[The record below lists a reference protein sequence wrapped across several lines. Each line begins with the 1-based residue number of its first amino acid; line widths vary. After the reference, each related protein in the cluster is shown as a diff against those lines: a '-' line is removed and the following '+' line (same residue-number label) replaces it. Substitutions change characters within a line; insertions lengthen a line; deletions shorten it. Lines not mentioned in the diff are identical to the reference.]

1 MSGTSLDGIDAA
13 IIKTDGVSVFERGA
27 SLSGTYDAAFR
38 GRLRGCLG
46 RIAADPAVEEEL
58 TRRHADQV
66 SALLAKA
73 GLAPLD
79 IDVIGFHGQTI
90 NHSPEAAATLQL
102 GDGARLAR
110 LTGIDVVNDF
120 RSNDMAHGGQGAPL
134 APLYHWALARD
145 LEKPL
150 AVLNL
155 GGVANVTWIGEGE
168 PEAPG
173 TLLAFDTGPA
183 NALLDDWV
191 AGRRGAAMDEDG
203 RLAASGT
210 VNRDVLAEL
219 MDHPYFGLAPPKS
232 LDRMD
237 FSAAPAERL
246 DDADGAATLLA
257 FTAASVAA
265 ARPHLPGTPR
275 RWLVTGG
282 GRHNPVLMAALAEA
296 LGTAAEPVEAV
307 GWDGDMLEAQ
317 AFAYLAVRSL
327 RGLPLSVPGTT
338 GVSSPVRG
346 GVRHR
351 AQASASSAGFSASSR

>member
-13 IIKTDGVSVFERGA
+13 IIKTDGVGVFERGA
-27 SLSGTYDAAFR
+27 SLPGTYDAAFR
-38 GRLRGCLG
+38 GRLRDCL
-46 RIAADPAVEEEL
+46 RRTTADPAVEEEL

-73 GLAPLD
+73 GLAPPD

-90 NHSPEAAATLQL
+90 NHLPEAATTLQL
-102 GDGARLAR
+102 GDGERLAR

-120 RSNDMAHGGQGAPL
+120 RSNDMAHGGQGAPF
-134 APLYHWALARD
+134 APLYHWALARG

-155 GGVANVTWIGEGE
+155 GGVANVTWIGEGG

-232 LDRMD
+232 LDRLD
-237 FSAAPAERL
+237 FSAGPAEHL

-265 ARPHLPGTPR
+265 AAPHLPETPR

-282 GRHNPVLMAALAEA
+282 GRHNPVIMAELADS
-296 LGTAAEPVEAV
+296 LGTGIEPVEAV
-307 GWDGDMLEAQ
+307 GWDGNMLEAQ

-338 GVSSPVRG
+338 GVSSPVPG
-346 GVRHR
+346 GVHHR

>member
-1 MSGTSLDGIDAA
+1 MTTIHTALGLMSGTSLDGIDAA
-13 IIKTDGVSVFERGA
+13 IVKTDGVGVIERGA
-27 SLSGTYDAAFR
+27 SLPGTYDAAFR
-38 GRLRGCLG
+38 GRLRGCL
-46 RIAADPAVEEEL
+46 RRTAADPAVEEEL
-58 TRRHADQV
+58 TRRHAEQV

-73 GLAPLD
+73 GLAPPD

-90 NHSPEAAATLQL
+90 NHMPEAATTLQL
-102 GDGARLAR
+102 GDGERLAR

-120 RSNDMAHGGQGAPL
+120 RSNDMAHGGQGAPF
-134 APLYHWALARD
+134 APLYHWALARG

-232 LDRMD
+232 LDRLD
-237 FSAAPAERL
+237 FSARPAEHL
-246 DDADGAATLLA
+246 DDADGAATLSA

-265 ARPHLPGTPR
+265 AAPHLPGTPR

-282 GRHNPVLMAALAEA
+282 GRRNPVLMAELADA
-296 LGTAAEPVEAV
+296 LGAAIEPVEAV
-307 GWDGDMLEAQ
+307 GWDGNMLEAE

-338 GVSSPVRG
+338 GVSSPVPG
-346 GVRHR
+346 GVHHR
-351 AQASASSAGFSASSR
+351 ARPSA

>member
-13 IIKTDGVSVFERGA
+13 IIKTDGVGVFELGA

-38 GRLRGCLG
+38 GRLRGCL
-46 RIAADPAVEEEL
+46 RRTAADPAVEEEL
-58 TRRHADQV
+58 TGRHAEQV

-73 GLAPLD
+73 GLAPPD
-79 IDVIGFHGQTI
+79 IDVIGFHGQTV
-90 NHSPEAAATLQL
+90 NHLPEAAATLQL
-102 GDGARLAR
+102 GDGERLAR

-120 RSNDMAHGGQGAPL
+120 RSNDMAHGGQGAPF
-134 APLYHWALARD
+134 APLYHWALARG

-191 AGRRGAAMDEDG
+191 AARRGAAMDEDG

-219 MDHPYFGLAPPKS
+219 MDRPYFGLAPPKS
-232 LDRMD
+232 LDRLD
-237 FSAAPAERL
+237 FSAGPAERL
-246 DDADGAATLLA
+246 GDADGAAALSA
-257 FTAASVAA
+257 FTAAVAA
-265 ARPHLPGTPR
+265 AAQHLPGTPR
-275 RWLVTGG
+275 RWLITGG
-282 GRHNPVLMAALAEA
+282 GRRNPVLMAELADA
-296 LGTAAEPVEAV
+296 LGRAIEPVEAV

-338 GVSSPVRG
+338 GVSSPAPG
-346 GVRHR
+346 GVHHR
-351 AQASASSAGFSASSR
+351 AGAAA